1 MKVLVDT
8 SVWSL
13 ALRRHQPAGK
23 EPAALAALLR
33 NGSVALLGVVRQ
45 EVLSGIPDERLF
57 LRLRDQLRV
66 VPNHPL
72 DTRHYEAAAEAFNLC
87 RRRGVQGS
95 LVDFLL
101 CAAAATDGL
110 PLYTTDQD
118 FALYAKHL
126 PIKFF
131 SPA

>member
-13 ALRRHQPAGK
+13 ALRRHRPAGA
-23 EPAALAALLR
+23 EAAALATLLR
-33 NGSVALLGVVRQ
+33 NGNAALLGVVRQ

-57 LRLRDQLRV
+57 HRLRDQLRV
-66 VPNHPL
+66 LPDYPL
-72 DTRHYEAAAEAFNLC
+72 ATTHYEAAAEAFNLC

-101 CAAAATDGL
+101 CAAAVTDGL

-118 FALYAKHL
+118 FGLYAKHL
-126 PIKFF
+126 PVRFF
-131 SPA
+131 RPA